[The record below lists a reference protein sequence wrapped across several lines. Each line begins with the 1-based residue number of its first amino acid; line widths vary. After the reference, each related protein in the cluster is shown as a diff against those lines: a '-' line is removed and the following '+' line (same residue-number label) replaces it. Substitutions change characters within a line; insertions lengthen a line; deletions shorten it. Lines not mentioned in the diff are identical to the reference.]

1 MNGIRPKGCGR
12 ILRRVRGNLWI
23 AYRDRSGELVRED
36 TGSRSFRVAERMLQR
51 RIVSLAYP
59 DGPPRVEHPSLRDAA
74 DLWREHSRA
83 RSTWIFTHEPSIR
96 RAISALGLGPIADI
110 REGDILA
117 FLQQRAAGR
126 QMYDQD
132 RSALLRLYREAWRA
146 AWIDRIPGCLAWPA
160 RRALSAE
167 RYELHWADCA
177 MGGHRIERYA
187 SEGSARGAALA
198 VCPRAVFEKIAPED
212 PGDCPGWFVTA
223 GQETLAILF
232 G

>member
-1 MNGIRPKGCGR
+1 MSRPKGCGR

-23 AYRDRSGELVRED
+23 AYRARGEMVRED
-36 TGSRSFRVAERMLQR
+36 TGSTSARVAERMLQR

-74 DLWREHSRA
+74 DLWRGHSRA
-83 RSTWIFTHEPSIR
+83 RSTWIFTHEPSIQ
-96 RAISALGLGPIADI
+96 RAISALGLGPISDI
-110 REGDILA
+110 TEGSVLG
-117 FLQQRAAGR
+117 FLRDRAAGR

-146 AWIDRIPGCLAWPA
+146 AWIDRIPGCLTWPA
-160 RRALSAE
+160 WRALSAQ
-167 RYELHWADCA
+167 RFELHWADCA
-177 MGGHRIERYA
+177 PGGYRVERHA

-198 VCPRAVFEKIAPED
+198 ICPRAVFEEIAPED